1 MKKYLLI
8 ASLFIFNI
16 SFCQV
21 PDGFNVVT
29 INDVDSALYILTK
42 AARSQTKT
50 PTSID
55 VTKNYISQER
65 AGKKINALTGNVRTT
80 TTAKANY
87 FENITKVVVSKG
99 WRIHFSSS
107 ITRTSDFIDIKDKEL
122 AEMTYAALL
131 CLIRNSADNHY
142 DIIVNP
148 PPKEKNKIQKLFQK
162 NEVDSSKVI

>member
-1 MKKYLLI
+1 MKKYLLL

-16 SFCQV
+16 SFCQI
-21 PDGFNVVT
+21 PDGFKVVT
-29 INDVDSALYILTK
+29 INDVDSALYILAK
-42 AARSQTKT
+42 AARSQPKT

-65 AGKKINALTGNVRTT
+65 AGKKMNALTGNVRTT

-87 FENITKVVVSKG
+87 FENITKVVVTKG

-107 ITRTSDFIDIKDKEL
+107 ITRTSDFIDIKNKEL

-131 CLIRNSADNHY
+131 CLLKIPP
-142 DIIVNP
+142 IIIT
-148 PPKEKNKIQKLFQK
+148 K
-162 NEVDSSKVI
+162 

>member
-1 MKKYLLI
+1 MKKYLLLV
-8 ASLFIFNI
+8 SLFIFNI

-21 PDGFNVVT
+21 PDGFNVAT

-42 AARSQTKT
+42 AARSQPKT

-107 ITRTSDFIDIKDKEL
+107 ITRTSDFIDIKNKEL